1 MLAVT
6 PHPPNLAYAQ
16 KKEVGD
22 AFSHFLQRF
31 GFLKETPPQSSL
43 LTHMLTVL
51 LSG

>member
-31 GFLKETPPQSSL
+31 GFLKVTPPQSSP
-43 LTHMLTVL
+43 THMLTVL